1 MLATTT
7 TSQVNERVAMVSA
20 FVTQTVLNFDDIS
33 FLQQSDWGVLELAHL
48 EDGLLSAGAAH

>member
-1 MLATTT
+1 
-7 TSQVNERVAMVSA
+7 MVSA
-20 FVTQTVLNFDDIS
+20 FVTQTVLNFDDVS